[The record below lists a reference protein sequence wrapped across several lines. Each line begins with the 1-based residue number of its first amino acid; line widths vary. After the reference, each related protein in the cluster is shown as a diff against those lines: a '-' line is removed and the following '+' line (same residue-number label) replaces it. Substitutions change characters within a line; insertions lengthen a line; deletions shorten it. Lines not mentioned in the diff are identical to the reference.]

1 MITETTNYETYKE
14 LAGDLVGKLK
24 ESMTYEPNTEEL
36 HQQYYNMDYFIIG
49 YYDAEQWLSKYPGI
63 FNAIE
68 VIKEYEQDNFGEV
81 NTDFSSSERVANMFV
96 YIIGEELLYNLDSYD
111 QDAGILNDEQLQ
123 AMIDELVDKY
133 TLKEEVG

>member
-1 MITETTNYETYKE
+1 MITETTNYATYKE
-14 LAGDLVGKLK
+14 LAGDLVDKLK
-24 ESMTYEPNTEEL
+24 ESMTYEPNAEEL